1 MTLTLRWSAF
11 FFPAAMML
19 AAPQPLVLQTDFGVK
34 DGAVAAMRGVASGVD
49 ARLPLRGVNSLMNV
63 AFALNVGDF
72 ARTHSIGSGAQWTVR
87 LEKARK

>member
-34 DGAVAAMRGVASGVD
+34 DGAVAAGVD
-49 ARLPLRGVNSLMNV
+49 ARLPLRGVNSLKNV
-63 AFALNVGDF
+63 AVAINVGDF